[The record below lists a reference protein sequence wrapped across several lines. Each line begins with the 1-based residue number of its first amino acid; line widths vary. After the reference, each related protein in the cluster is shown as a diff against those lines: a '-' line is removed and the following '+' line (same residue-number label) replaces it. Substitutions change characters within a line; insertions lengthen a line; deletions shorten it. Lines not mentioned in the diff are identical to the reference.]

1 MFDSW
6 RRLRHRPAL
15 HTSSTLGHRAPRLR
29 EEQTTNSVSA
39 IGAAAGVL
47 YAQYLAYSAY
57 LPYCSRRF
65 CVCTSRHSLG
75 FRKPR
80 SRLMTLTSRL
90 T

>member
-15 HTSSTLGHRAPRLR
+15 HTCTLGHRAPRLR

-47 YAQYLAYSAY
+47 YAQYLAYRAY
-57 LPYCSRRF
+57 LPYCSRRYVF
-65 CVCTSRHSLG
+65 AHRATFSVFENLG
-75 FRKPR
+75 AD
-80 SRLMTLTSRL
+80 
-90 T
+90 